1 MRFIKKGKEPNSLM
15 EYKKQ
20 SNAYYDG
27 CNKSDIR
34 KALLKEQGYLCAYC
48 MRRISE
54 ENMTIEHYDAQ
65 SKISEK
71 DALDYNNMLGVCL
84 GNRDSKKR
92 GNLTCDTHKG
102 KEKLTCDA
110 HRGNEVLTV
119 NPFEKA
125 TIDFIKYDND
135 GKIYS
140 ENSNID
146 KDLNLTLNL
155 NCRQVLLKENR
166 RKALEAL
173 KKKLIKLKPAS
184 KWNREF
190 LKKIIRRYEA
200 PDANGK
206 FEPYSGIILYYLK
219 KKLDR

>member
-48 MRRISE
+48 MKRISE

-65 SKISEK
+65 SEISEK

-84 GNRDSKKR
+84 GNRGSKR
-92 GNLTCDTHKG
+92 
-102 KEKLTCDA
+102 KENLTCDA

-125 TIDFIKYDND
+125 TIDFIKYDNE

-140 ENSNID
+140 ENLNID

-190 LKKIIRRYEA
+190 LEKIIRRYEA

-206 FEPYSGIILYYLK
+206 FEPYSGIIIYYLK